1 MIFVGLITLMSQ
13 LNTLRMSISVSIAL
27 YSLISMHE
35 KRWITALIIIIC
47 AASVQISAVIL
58 LPVLIVLFIAY
69 NRNNYRKSLL
79 FALIGLGIIFTIA
92 MFGLINRI
100 ALGTD
105 KSVNVGHS
113 SVAWST
119 DLAIIIF
126 SAICFANFKQL
137 KNTSGLNEVLMMAL
151 PVGIICIPLQFNISV
166 MYRMLLYFLPIIYS
180 LIPSI
185 IKSYSN
191 NKNKLKYFAV
201 IIIAYGYLF
210 SRVYSF
216 ISEEIVFLNEYRV

>member
-1 MIFVGLITLMSQ
+1 MSQ

-105 KSVNVGHS
+105 KSVYVGHS

>member
-1 MIFVGLITLMSQ
+1 MSQ